1 MNETGNAAEWRASS
15 PPSCQLHRSLVV
27 RAANHTCALNLEH
40 VIEILRPLPVEGLAG
55 APEIVLGLSVIRGA
69 PVPVVALA
77 ALFNAPGGAST
88 RFVIVRTGNKRIAL
102 AVDAVLGIREFTEND
117 YQALPSLLRE
127 ATARAVE
134 TIGVLDSELFFVL
147 KTATLVPAELWESL
161 TDQER

>member
-15 PPSCQLHRSLVV
+15 PLSCQLHRSLVV

-40 VIEILRPLPVEGLAG
+40 VIEILRPLPV
-55 APEIVLGLSVIRGA
+55 
-69 PVPVVALA
+69 ALA

-88 RFVIVRTGNKRIAL
+88 RFVIVRTGEKRIAL
-102 AVDAVLGIREFTEND
+102 AVDAVLGIREFAEND
-117 YQALPSLLRE
+117 YQALPPLFRD
-127 ATARAVE
+127 AAARAVE

-161 TDQER
+161 TEQER